1 MATKIQVRRDS
12 AADWN
17 ILNPTLS
24 EGEIGYETDTG
35 KFKIGNGS
43 SFWSALDYFNV
54 EVDLSGY
61 LTSSSASTIYLTQD
75 SASTNYATKTYAD
88 NAAAAIVDSAPS
100 TLNTLNEL
108 AAALGDDANFASTV
122 ATSLGNKLDTSS
134 ASTTY
139 LTQASASTTYAPI
152 VPTTQTGFRNVLING
167 GFAIDQRNNGEQHT
181 VSSTPAYTTDRWY
194 AYLAPGS
201 PFTVPS
207 QRIAGS
213 APSQYHYRIGGS
225 MGNDALGVGQRIEAA
240 NSFHLAGKNVTLSI
254 NIASSVLTS
263 ITWTAFRANTTDTFG
278 TLASPTRTQIAT
290 GTFSINSTLSQ
301 KTATFEVPLDAT
313 TGIEILFTTG
323 SLPMGE
329 TVTFS
334 QAQLELGTIATP
346 FEQRPIGTEL
356 ALCQRYFYRT
366 PVGVLGYG
374 YVVNSNTVE
383 VSIPFPV
390 TMRRIAVSG
399 DVSVSTL
406 DLFSFNVGSTSG
418 LVPTSIVWNSGSS
431 VQQLNLFVGYT
442 TAGLTAG
449 QGSRLFTGSTGII
462 STNAE
467 L

>member
-1 MATKIQVRRDS
+1 MAKKAYVRNSDNTEWVELAS
-12 AADWN
+12 A
-17 ILNPTLS
+17 T
-24 EGEIGYETDTG
+24 TD
-35 KFKIGNGS
+35 
-43 SFWSALDYFNV
+43 LD
-54 EVDLSGY
+54 EY
-61 LTSSSASTIYLTQD
+61 LLQSSASSAYL
-75 SASTNYATKTYAD
+75 SKNEASY
-88 NAAAAIVDSAPS
+88 
-100 TLNTLNEL
+100 
-108 AAALGDDANFASTV
+108 
-122 ATSLGNKLDTSS
+122 
-134 ASTTY
+134 TY
-139 LTQASASTTYAPI
+139 LTQTSASTTYAPI
-152 VPTTQTGFRNVLING
+152 VPAVQTGFRNVLING

-225 MGNDALGVGQRIEAA
+225 MGNDAFGVGQRIEAA

-301 KTATFEVPLDAT
+301 KTATFEVPLAAT

-346 FEQRPIGTEL
+346 FEQRPYGLEL
-356 ALCQRYFYRT
+356 SLCQRYFVRLIDPSGSGVSNGGT
-366 PVGVLGYG
+366 ANGASRVNVSLPVEMRVPPT
-374 YVVNSNTVE
+374 S
-383 VSIPFPV
+383 V
-390 TMRRIAVSG
+390 TANG
-399 DVSVSTL
+399 T
-406 DLFSFNVGSTSG
+406 FSFWDGTNAPSGTLAATSSFFPSRTSIEVEFDLTGAITAGKAVKMYTSNSTSK
-418 LVPTSIVWNSGSS
+418 W
-431 VQQLNLFVGYT
+431 LNV
-442 TAGLTAG
+442 
-449 QGSRLFTGSTGII
+449 S
-462 STNAE
+462 AE